1 MAFEEPCVTS
11 GQKHNANVLAVYT
24 KSKYTNLFSV
34 PIPGLLMV
42 ASNRV
47 NRSRKVAMKRVAVNF
62 DTVS

>member
-1 MAFEEPCVTS
+1 MAFEEPCVAS
-11 GQKHNANVLAVYT
+11 GQKHNAKVLAVYT

-42 ASNRV
+42 VSNRV